1 MRILSLILLL
11 LTGFRNSTFADPSDG
26 YFFHPTPDCSAA
38 YDAYLSLRFP
48 EGAAAVRRA
57 IVAEPGNLLP
67 VFLADYEDC
76 LLLMLNG
83 DPREYAQR
91 KSHYDERIAW
101 MEKGPEDAPWQRF
114 TVGVLHL
121 HWALV
126 HVRFGE
132 RLKAGLAFRKSYLQ
146 LKENSKKFPSF
157 APNQLFLGF
166 EEAIAGTIPDDYRWI
181 ASMLG
186 VKGST
191 VKGVGAIGRFL
202 DQTKNTQALFWQ
214 ESALFYQ
221 YLRFYLLHQQEAA
234 WQAVSSPAFD
244 PSDNLLNSLVAA
256 NMALNY
262 RHADAALQ
270 YLRAAQRFPESRR
283 FPVVDYEL
291 GYAYLFRLDPAGIGA
306 FEKYLATAPGS
317 WYRKDAVQKIAWLYL
332 LQGRADKAAEKLRAV
347 TKTGNTFVDADKQAQ
362 RAATAGALPEP
373 SLLAARLLCDGGF
386 YQQALQKL
394 TAIAP
399 AVLNVPAYKLEY
411 YYRAGRTYE
420 GLSQTSK
427 AVSYYNAAYEAGKD
441 SEEQFGARAALQTAV
456 LYERSGQA
464 AAAKGWFRKTLALR
478 KHDFQASIDQQ
489 AKAGLD
495 RLGN

>member
-1 MRILSLILLL
+1 MRILGLVLFLLV
-11 LTGFRNSTFADPSDG
+11 GVRSSTHADPSDT
-26 YFFHPTPDCSAA
+26 YFFRYTPDCAAA

-83 DPREYAQR
+83 DPHEYAQR

-101 MEKGPEDAPWQRF
+101 MEKGSEDAPWQGL
-114 TVGVLHL
+114 TTGVLHL

-132 RLKAGLAFRKSYLQ
+132 RLKAALAFRKSYAQ
-146 LKENSKKFPSF
+146 LKENSKRFPSF
-157 APNQLFLGF
+157 APNQLFLGL
-166 EEAIAGTIPDDYRWI
+166 EEAIAGTIPDDYRWV
-181 ASMLG
+181 ASVFG

-191 VKGVGAIGRFL
+191 VKGVNDIGRFL
-202 DQTKNTQALFWQ
+202 DQSKSAQAPFRQ
-214 ESALFYQ
+214 EAALFYH

-234 WQAVSSPAFD
+234 WQAVSSPSFD
-244 PSDNLLNSLVAA
+244 ASDNLLNSLVAA
-256 NMALNY
+256 NLALNY

-270 YLRAAQRFPESRR
+270 YLRTAQRFPESRR

-291 GYAYLFRLDPAGIGA
+291 GYAYLFQLDPSGIGA
-306 FEKYLATAPGS
+306 FEKYLATAPGA
-317 WYRKDAVQKIAWLYL
+317 WYRKDAMQKIAWLYH
-332 LQGRADKAAEKLRAV
+332 LQGRADKAAEKLRAMA
-347 TKTGNTFVDADKQAQ
+347 KTGNTFVDADKQAQ

-386 YQQALQKL
+386 YNQAIQKL

-399 AVLNVPAYKLEY
+399 AVLTVPGYKLEY
-411 YYRAGRTYE
+411 YYRVGRTYE
-420 GLSQTSK
+420 GLGQMPK
-427 AVSYYNAAYEAGKD
+427 ALSYYNAAYESGKE
-441 SEEQFGARAALQTAV
+441 SEEQFGARAALQTAI
-456 LYERSGQA
+456 LYENSGQA
-464 AAAKGWFRKTLALR
+464 AVAKSWFRKTLALR